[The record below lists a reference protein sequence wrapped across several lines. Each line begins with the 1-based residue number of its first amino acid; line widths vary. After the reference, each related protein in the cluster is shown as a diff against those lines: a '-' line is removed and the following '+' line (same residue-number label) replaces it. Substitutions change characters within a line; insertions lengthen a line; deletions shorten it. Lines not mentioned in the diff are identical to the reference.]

1 MVLLNAFLPALS
13 QAGTQAQSFHWR
25 RLMPAAKRI
34 PIFLPTCVPAQA
46 LQKLP
51 SSLQLCLIHPLAA
64 GVRVYL
70 GKEPLGSRLASVVDV
85 RHPVAWPVRTAGGG
99 ATRPAVMDGTRSGAR
114 KAIYG
119 ARAHRDRF
127 GPAK

>member
-1 MVLLNAFLPALS
+1 MFRPTEKKESGDWGVWEQWHTMVLLDAFLPALI
-13 QAGTQAQSFHWR
+13 QAGTLSSELPLAQTNAGR
-25 RLMPAAKRI
+25 QKI

-70 GKEPLGSRLASVVDV
+70 GKEPLGSRLASVVDA
-85 RHPVAWPVRTAGGG
+85 RHPVAPPVWTAGGG
-99 ATRPAVMDGTRSGAR
+99 ATRPR
-114 KAIYG
+114 
-119 ARAHRDRF
+119 
-127 GPAK
+127 